1 MSDEYVLKSQKYLNS
16 MYGGH
21 PSWVTLQENGN
32 TGTLMMEGLI
42 RAFQIENNVPNATGY
57 LGPYTVNVMK
67 NLPKISKMSV
77 HYFVKDTTQEELQ
90 VFTIQPV

>member
-57 LGPYTVNVMK
+57 LGPYTVM
-67 NLPKISKMSV
+67 
-77 HYFVKDTTQEELQ
+77 
-90 VFTIQPV
+90 

>member
-77 HYFVKDTTQEELQ
+77 DDDSNPNVCL
-90 VFTIQPV
+90 IQCALFCKG